1 MSEALAFLLWLVF
14 VGISAIIIGYFLK
27 YYAFNDNVIKEEF
40 VVYGCPSGTT
50 NYITDIG
57 ETNCCNGDVVD
68 GECNGNNVC
77 TLSPNNTAGLPACAE
92 IHAKAA
98 AAAAIA
104 KCPEKIPNYFA
115 ALDGSLKGCSV
126 SNIMS
131 DGSAPMDTSALQ
143 CILYSTAELDS
154 SKLDSCQNYIANQLA
169 LSAVKTSCATLSS
182 SSRSS
187 GTAGNTSA
195 SSSSVKLSQLSFLG
209 DKASANLPSI
219 TAPVAR
225 VAQIAKMAQMAPVA
239 PLAPVAPVAPVAPAA
254 SANPTGYVMYGDR
267 ISGNLAVTKIID
279 GPAHEPSKGLLAQDG
294 KYIRIAI
301 TDPTISYK
309 IASFVA
315 EGDISSIT
323 QFGSLDRLQNLNRVE
338 FNVKKADGSAPLPP
352 PPPPAK
358 AIPPSST
365 NPNDYILTGGNPPV
379 SNLQVSKILADD
391 YRFYFFAQNG
401 NNINYVI
408 LKPSKS
414 NFVYLGS
421 GLTEGKIAEITDEKS
436 FNLLTQKGALG
447 GSGYIAKKKDGSET
461 YAP

>member
-77 TLSPNNTAGLPACAE
+77 TLSPNNSAGLPACAE

-143 CILYSTAELDS
+143 CILYPTAELDS

-169 LSAVKTSCATLSS
+169 LSAVKTTCATLSS
-182 SSRSS
+182 SSNSS
-187 GTAGNTSA
+187 GTAANTSA
-195 SSSSVKLSQLSFLG
+195 SSSVKLSQLSFLS
-209 DKASANLPSI
+209 DKVSANLPSI
-219 TAPVAR
+219 TT
-225 VAQIAKMAQMAPVA
+225 PVA
-239 PLAPVAPVAPVAPAA
+239 PLAP
-254 SANPTGYVMYGDR
+254 ANPTGYVIYGEG
-267 ISGNLAVTKIID
+267 ISGNLALTKIID
-279 GPAHEPSKGLLAQDG
+279 GPAHDESKVLLAQDG
-294 KYIRIAI
+294 QNLRIAVV
-301 TDPTISYK
+301 DPTMSYK
-309 IASFVA
+309 KGSYVA
-315 EGDISSIT
+315 DGNISSIT
-323 QFGSLDRLQNLNRVE
+323 DFGSLNS
-338 FNVKKADGSAPLPP
+338 VKNIKPAAYNIRKADGTTPLPP
-352 PPPPAK
+352 PPPPVK
-358 AIPPSST
+358 PIPPSST
-365 NPNDYILTGGNPPV
+365 NPNDYIITGGNAPV
-379 SNLQVSKILADD
+379 PDLQVGKIIADE
-391 YRFYFFAQNG
+391 YRYYFFAQNG
-401 NNINYVI
+401 NNINYVV
-408 LKPSKS
+408 LKSKIPK
-414 NFVYLGS
+414 FVYFYGA
-421 GLTEGKIAEITDEKS
+421 LTEGKITDITDVKS
-436 FNLLTQKGALG
+436 FELIGQKGALP
-447 GSGYIAKKKDGSET
+447 GSDYILKKKDGSEI
-461 YAP
+461 YAPGS